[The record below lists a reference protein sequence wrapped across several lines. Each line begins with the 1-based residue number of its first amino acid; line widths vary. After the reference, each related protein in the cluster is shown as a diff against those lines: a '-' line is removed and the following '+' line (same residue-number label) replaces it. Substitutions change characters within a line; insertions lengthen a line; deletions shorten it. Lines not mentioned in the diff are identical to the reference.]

1 MVINPVL
8 RMRPPAPLRRIWQ
21 RRVESTGSVAPAS
34 EGALGDHRL
43 SETEAGLDTPQSRVA
58 EPEPG
63 PVYETSPLADGTLA
77 GMNALRAADAEVA
90 ARALL
95 AGAKAHGPI
104 DLAHLKLIL
113 QHLDEIGATAADRT
127 YVLAH
132 LRDQTDLEE
141 LLNAVHD
148 RTTAQETYHLAASM
162 IDPAKAQEAEWLAAL
177 RDRLRERVAR
187 FV

>member
-1 MVINPVL
+1 MIINPVL
-8 RMRPPAPLRRIWQ
+8 RMPSPNPIRRIW
-21 RRVESTGSVAPAS
+21 RRRAESAGAVQAPSPVELGGRQLTETDAAAEIAPPATVE
-34 EGALGDHRL
+34 EG
-43 SETEAGLDTPQSRVA
+43 
-58 EPEPG
+58 PG
-63 PVYETSPLADGTLA
+63 AVYETPVLTATTLA

-113 QHLDEIGATAADRT
+113 QHLDEIGASAADRA

-132 LRDQTDLEE
+132 LRDATDIRDLV
-141 LLNAVHD
+141 NAVHD
-148 RTTAQETYHLAASM
+148 VTTAQETYHLAAAM
-162 IDPAKAQEAEWLAAL
+162 IDPETPREREWLADL
-177 RDRLRERVAR
+177 RGRLRERAKR